1 MKSLVYK
8 SFELQFFCNLVN
20 KLIPKTFDIDYAL
33 LTKPR
38 DPIELF
44 STARYIIK
52 KNLVLINPNSLVF
65 KL

>member
-8 SFELQFFCNLVN
+8 SFELQFFCNLVK
-20 KLIPKTFDIDYAL
+20 KLTPEPFDIDYVL
-33 LTKPR
+33 LTTPR
-38 DPIELF
+38 NPIELF